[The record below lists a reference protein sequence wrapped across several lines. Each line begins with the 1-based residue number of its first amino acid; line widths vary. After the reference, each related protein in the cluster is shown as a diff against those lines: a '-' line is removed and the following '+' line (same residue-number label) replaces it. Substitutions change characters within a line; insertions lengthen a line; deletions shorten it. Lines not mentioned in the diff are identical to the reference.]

1 MGILPKKTLTGIGKS
16 HKTTNFGLLTDILF
30 MAAGHKSRPAAS
42 GIATDAAV
50 GLFLL
55 VDHDAVDAAF
65 HVVLRVDAA
74 QRDGVVAVL
83 EVKVAVDFVGTT
95 VLRGRHLDGLH
106 HLAVERHFNQ
116 THIVLVV
123 GSEFAT
129 HHHAVAVEAYG
140 AHTVDGLVAQSALA
154 HSLHALK
161 RLLQTHGLHP
171 LGLYLHRLG
180 GRFAP
185 VEGYHL

>member
-30 MAAGHKSRPAAS
+30 MAAGHKSRSAAS
-42 GIATDAAV
+42 AIATNAAGV
-50 GLFLL
+50 LFLL

-106 HLAVERHFNQ
+106 HLAVERHFDQ

-161 RLLQTHGLHP
+161 RLLQPHGLHP

>member
-30 MAAGHKSRPAAS
+30 MAAGHVSRLAAS

-50 GLFLL
+50 VLCLL

-65 HVVLRVDAA
+65 HVVLWVYAA

-106 HLAVERHFNQ
+106 HLAIELSLI
-116 THIVLVV
+116 HI
-123 GSEFAT
+123 
-129 HHHAVAVEAYG
+129 
-140 AHTVDGLVAQSALA
+140 
-154 HSLHALK
+154 
-161 RLLQTHGLHP
+161 
-171 LGLYLHRLG
+171 
-180 GRFAP
+180 
-185 VEGYHL
+185 